1 MAKKR
6 HRGRRKANWFS
17 KLNRKQR
24 IAVLTGGG
32 ILATL
37 ILLAVVALIVV
48 WMIGRTVDKG
58 TDDIGNVYVNSEL
71 DDEVGKGY
79 TDIALFGV
87 DSRGGNWKSG
97 VQSDCIIVASLNNK
111 TKEIKLVSVYRDT
124 LLDVTGDN
132 LRKCNS
138 AYNIGGGKQATEM
151 LNRNLDL
158 KIQDYVA
165 VDWAGVIEA
174 IDLLGG
180 VEIEIQEEEVYFINK
195 FMQETADSAGKQVTP
210 IQRAGLQT
218 LNGVQATTY
227 CRVRSTA
234 GSDFT
239 RTERQRRVI
248 EQMLVKASE
257 SDLNTILKIVDK
269 VYLKVNQ
276 SLGKDKIIEYAKA
289 FAKYK
294 VVGTEGFPM
303 EKATAVIS
311 GKGDVVV
318 PMDLTTNVQ
327 MLHEFLYGTENYTPS
342 SKVHN
347 ISAEISYLY
356 NGRNNTSSGYTNT
369 DPDDD
374 TDTEMVVVPNLVGST
389 QAQAQEKLAA
399 GNLYGSV
406 SEEYSDTVPA
416 GNVIRQNT
424 AAGTEV
430 QSGATIA
437 YVVSK
442 GPEQVSD
449 MVVVPHMTGEPESSA
464 IATLE
469 GMGFVVSVQKQS
481 DANIPEGSVIS
492 VSNAGTSLP
501 KGSTVTIYVSTGQ
514 PEEDSSGPS
523 DPDVEQPITPEQPVT
538 PEQSTTPTGP
548 VGE

>member
-1 MAKKR
+1 MATKR
-6 HRGRRKANWFS
+6 HRGRRKKNWFS
-17 KLNRKQR
+17 KLNRKQK
-24 IAVLTGGG
+24 IIVLTGGG

-37 ILLAVVALIVV
+37 ILLLLTVLIAL
-48 WMIGRTVDKG
+48 WMVGRTVDKG
-58 TDDIGNVYVNSEL
+58 TDDVGNVYVNSEL
-71 DDEVGKGY
+71 DDAVGKGY

-87 DSRGGNWKSG
+87 DSRGGDWKSG
-97 VQSDCIIVASLNNK
+97 VQSDCIIVASINNQ

-124 LLDVTGDN
+124 LLDVSGNN

-138 AYNIGGGKQATEM
+138 AYNMGGGKQAIEM

-180 VEIEIQEEEVYFINK
+180 VEIEIEEQEIYFINK
-195 FMQETADSAGKQVTP
+195 FMQETADSAGKKVTP
-210 IQRAGLQT
+210 IQRAGKQT

-276 SLGKDKIIEYAKA
+276 SLGKDKIVEYARA
-289 FAKYK
+289 YAKYK
-294 VVGTEGFPM
+294 IVGTEGFPM
-303 EKATAVIS
+303 EKATAIIP

-318 PMDLTTNVQ
+318 PMDLKTNVQ
-327 MLHEFLYGTENYTPS
+327 MLHEFLYGTENYEPS
-342 SKVHN
+342 KKVNN
-347 ISAEISYLY
+347 ISSEISYLY
-356 NGRNNTSSGYTNT
+356 NGRNNSNPGYTTT
-369 DPDDD
+369 DPDE
-374 TDTEMVVVPNLVGST
+374 EMVPVPDLVGLD
-389 QAQAQEKLAA
+389 QAQALEKLAA
-399 GNLYGSV
+399 SNLYGSP

-416 GNVIRQNT
+416 GVVIRQNT

-430 QSGATIA
+430 KSGVTIA

-442 GPEQVSD
+442 GPEQSSD
-449 MVVVPHMTGEPESSA
+449 MVTVPHMTGESQASA
-464 IATLE
+464 IASLE
-469 GMGFVVSVQKQS
+469 SMGLVVSVQTQS
-481 DANIPEGSVIS
+481 SDSLSEGLVIK
-492 VSNAGTSLP
+492 VAEAGTSVP
-501 KGSTVTIYVSTGQ
+501 KGTTVTIFVSTGKPAEPPTEPGNSGDEDPDPNQPTQ
-514 PEEDSSGPS
+514 PEGPTTSENTDSDNLES
-523 DPDVEQPITPEQPVT
+523 
-538 PEQSTTPTGP
+538 
-548 VGE
+548 